1 MGDAL
6 GLSVSEDF
14 EYLVGFLPEG
24 WESKAKELG
33 ALRRARKVPDARTLL
48 RALLVHLGEGC
59 SLRETAARA
68 KQGGLMD
75 VSDVAIMDRLRLSGE
90 WLRWMGE
97 GVMAQWARRG
107 AREVFGEWN
116 VRVVDGTVISEPGPR
131 GAAWRLHYAI
141 DLASLR
147 CRELS
152 VALAKGRGNGEGF
165 GRFAVEP
172 GDLFL
177 GDRAYALAPGVAGVV
192 EAGGHV
198 LARFVWSN
206 LPLRDPA
213 GGAFGL
219 FERLRALRGASLGD
233 WPAVF
238 EHEGRAV
245 AGRVCAIKRSRQAAE
260 RARERARRRS
270 QRHGAEIRAETLEA
284 AGYVFVFTT
293 ADAKRLGAGRA
304 LEFYRG
310 RWQVELAFKRLK
322 SIMGVG
328 SLRKTDPDSSRAWI
342 HGKLLVAFLVEAL
355 KTAAESFSPWGY
367 PLRPPAR
374 T

>member
-1 MGDAL
+1 MGDAQS
-6 GLSVSEDF
+6 LSVSEDF
-14 EYLVGFLPEG
+14 EYLVSFLPEG
-24 WESKAKELG
+24 WEAKAKELG

-48 RALLVHLGEGC
+48 RALLIHLAEGC
-59 SLRETAARA
+59 SLRETAVRV

-75 VSDVAIMDRLRLSGE
+75 LSDVAIMDRLRLSGE

-97 GVMAQWARRG
+97 GLMAQWVSRG
-107 AREVFGEWN
+107 SKEVFGEWKA
-116 VRVVDGTVISEPGPR
+116 RVVDGTLISEPGPR
-131 GAAWRLHYAI
+131 GATWRVHYAI

-147 CRELS
+147 CRELF
-152 VALAKGRGNGEGF
+152 VTLAKGRGNGESF

-177 GDRAYALAPGVAGVV
+177 GDRAYALAPGVARVV

-206 LPLRDPA
+206 LPLREPA
-213 GGAFGL
+213 GGAFDL
-219 FERLRALRGASLGD
+219 FERLRTLRGASLGD
-233 WPAVF
+233 WPAVL
-238 EHEGRAV
+238 EHEERAI
-245 AGRVCAIKRSRQAAE
+245 AGRVCALKRSRQAAE
-260 RARERARRRS
+260 RARERAMRRS
-270 QRHGAEIRAETLEA
+270 QRHGAKICAKTLEA
-284 AGYVFVFTT
+284 ADYVFVFTT
-293 ADAKRLGAGRA
+293 ADAKRLDTGRA

-328 SLRKTDPDSSRAWI
+328 SLRKIDPDSSRAWI

-355 KTAAESFSPWGY
+355 LKAAESFSPWGY
-367 PLRPPAR
+367 PIRPPVRA
-374 T
+374 